1 MITIVDNVQ
10 YGYQTYNLDALFQGI
25 SQLGWNDEI

>member
-25 SQLGWNDEI
+25 SQMGNVNA